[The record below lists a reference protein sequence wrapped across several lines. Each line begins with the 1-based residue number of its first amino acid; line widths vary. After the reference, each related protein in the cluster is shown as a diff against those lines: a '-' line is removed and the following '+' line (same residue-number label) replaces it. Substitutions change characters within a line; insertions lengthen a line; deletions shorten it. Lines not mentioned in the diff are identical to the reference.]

1 MKTILLTLLAATL
14 LLGSCNRDN
23 DITTQPAPVI
33 ELDSQSG
40 IYTVKAGSSL
50 TIAPT
55 VRYNEGATY
64 QWSID
69 GRTVSDQPTYTAVWP
84 EAGSFYITFR
94 VTTASGS
101 DSEEIRVDV
110 GALVPP
116 VISLAIPEGGLT
128 LLVNTDYTFTP
139 DIQNSDE
146 ADFRCS
152 WTLDG
157 NVVSQEASYTFR
169 ASECGSHTIGFIASN
184 CDGSDNIS
192 FEVEVVDRLPYTLS
206 FPAGSFFAESTDRY
220 VFNGGSICLK
230 PIAEGFTSPQFEW
243 FVDDVPA
250 GCSDPYYIFTPA
262 AAGEYRITVMVSDSE
277 QAPTAMTRNITRGT
291 TGAAA
296 TVKVTCVEESEADR
310 RRPADGSS
318 SEYWDKVYEYVP
330 APGQF
335 INDTKSGFDG
345 TTLTHDQAIEY
356 ATARMRSNEP
366 SGANYVSLGGFGG
379 YIVVGFDHSVSATAG
394 EGEYDFAIYG
404 NAFDSSSEPGTVW
417 VMQDTNGNGL
427 PDDEWYE
434 LAGSEADNE
443 DTYYDYAVTY
453 YRPAGAGMDVQWTDN
468 RGGSGRIEY
477 LGTFHPQEYYYPSW
491 ISADS
496 YTLRGTRLAPRVERH
511 PITNEYIAQPYDW
524 GYADNYGSDVL
535 SSGADGEGES
545 NGFRIANARD
555 ASGRSVGLQY
565 IDFVKVQ
572 CAVNA
577 TGGWIGEISTE
588 VLSFKDLHI
597 AR

>member
-1 MKTILLTLLAATL
+1 
-14 LLGSCNRDN
+14 
-23 DITTQPAPVI
+23 
-33 ELDSQSG
+33 
-40 IYTVKAGSSL
+40 
-50 TIAPT
+50 
-55 VRYNEGATY
+55 
-64 QWSID
+64 
-69 GRTVSDQPTYTAVWP
+69 
-84 EAGSFYITFR
+84 
-94 VTTASGS
+94 
-101 DSEEIRVDV
+101 
-110 GALVPP
+110 
-116 VISLAIPEGGLT
+116 
-128 LLVNTDYTFTP
+128 
-139 DIQNSDE
+139 
-146 ADFRCS
+146 
-152 WTLDG
+152 
-157 NVVSQEASYTFR
+157 
-169 ASECGSHTIGFIASN
+169 
-184 CDGSDNIS
+184 
-192 FEVEVVDRLPYTLS
+192 
-206 FPAGSFFAESTDRY
+206 
-220 VFNGGSICLK
+220 
-230 PIAEGFTSPQFEW
+230 
-243 FVDDVPA
+243 
-250 GCSDPYYIFTPA
+250 
-262 AAGEYRITVMVSDSE
+262 
-277 QAPTAMTRNITRGT
+277 
-291 TGAAA
+291 
-296 TVKVTCVEESEADR
+296 
-310 RRPADGSS
+310 
-318 SEYWDKVYEYVP
+318 
-330 APGQF
+330 
-335 INDTKSGFDG
+335 
-345 TTLTHDQAIEY
+345 
-356 ATARMRSNEP
+356 MRSNEP

-443 DTYYDYAVTY
+443 DTYYDYGVTY

-468 RGGSGRIEY
+468 RGSSGRIEY
-477 LGTFHPQEYYYPSW
+477 LESFHPQEYYYPSW

-555 ASGRSVGLQY
+555 ASGRSVSLQY

-597 AR
+597 AQ